1 MNTVK
6 RVSSRTFDDEV
17 LASSIPVLIDFYADW
32 CGPCRMLAPPLERAA
47 GEFADRVK
55 VVKVNVDEE
64 PELAEQ
70 FRVESIPT
78 LVFVHGGEIIGR
90 ASGLVSEI
98 SLRKTLQQLIDSAT
112 IA

>member
-1 MNTVK
+1 MNAVK
-6 RVSSRTFDDEV
+6 HISSRAFGEEV
-17 LASSIPVLIDFYADW
+17 LKSSIPVLVDFYADW

-47 GEFADRVK
+47 GEFAGRVK

-78 LVFVHGGEIIGR
+78 LVFVHDGEIIGR
-90 ASGLVSEI
+90 TSGLVSEI
-98 SLRKTLQQLIDSAT
+98 SLRKTLQQLVNSAT
-112 IA
+112 VA